1 MAYNFKAINI
11 LFFTICYINYNA
23 QIDYF
28 NNEPIWKL
36 SSSCSAPYPC
46 LLNSEYIYYIH
57 HDTVINGLSYKSVFK
72 KSFNTYLWMGP
83 PPIQNCTGSYLENTF
98 VAHIRN
104 QGKNVFIL
112 SDTSEYL
119 LYNFN
124 LNVGDTLPLS
134 YNNFYDNIT
143 ISAIDSIFI
152 DGEFLRKFEL
162 SGGSSSFLIEGIG
175 HEFGFL
181 EPFPPILECGFQL
194 DCYQRNGLTY
204 FPTLNHNCL
213 YNVNLHEKQMSD
225 FSINRGF
232 NSIFITTNT
241 NGVKELVVREISG
254 KILMKSTFRGNN
266 FELNL
271 FRLDRGIYVISI
283 DNISKKLI
291 W

>member
-1 MAYNFKAINI
+1 MIRASGILIYTICCINI
-11 LFFTICYINYNA
+11 GNA
-23 QIDYF
+23 QLEYF
-28 NNEPIWKL
+28 NDEPIWKL

-57 HDTVINGLSYKSVFK
+57 HDTLIFGESYKSIFK
-72 KSFNTYLWMGP
+72 KSFNTYQWMGS
-83 PPIQNCTGSYLENTF
+83 PPIQSCQGSYLENIF
-98 VAHIRN
+98 VAHIRE
-104 QGKNVFIL
+104 QGKKVFIRI
-112 SDTSEYL
+112 DTSEYL

-124 LNVGDTLPLS
+124 LSVGDTLPLS
-134 YNNFYDNIT
+134 YNNIFDNIT
-143 ISAIDSIFI
+143 ISSLDSINVN
-152 DGEFLRKFEL
+152 GVFLRKFEL
-162 SGGSSSFLIEGIG
+162 NGGSSSFLIEGIG

-204 FPTLNHNCL
+204 FPTLNQNCQ
-213 YNVNLHEKQMSD
+213 YNVNLHENKVSE
-225 FSINRGF
+225 FSINRGV
-232 NSIFITTNT
+232 NSVFITTKR

-254 KILMKSTFRGNN
+254 KTIMESTFNGNN

-271 FRLDRGIYVISI
+271 VRLNKGIYIISI